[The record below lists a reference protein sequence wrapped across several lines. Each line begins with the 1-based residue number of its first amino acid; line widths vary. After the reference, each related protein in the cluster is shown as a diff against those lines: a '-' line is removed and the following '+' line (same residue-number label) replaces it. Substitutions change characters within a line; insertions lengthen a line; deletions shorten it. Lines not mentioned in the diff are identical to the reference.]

1 LIAADPVVWRTE
13 ESEAKREG
21 RVRLA
26 TDIGGTFT
34 DLVYLD
40 ENTGTV
46 GLAKASSTPP
56 TFSYGI
62 MDALAKSGVAAG
74 GVEQFVHGTTVVI
87 NALVERTGA
96 RTALVTGQGFR
107 DVLEIGR
114 ANRPDIYNLRFRKQP
129 TFVPRRRRFEVP
141 ERMNYKGEVVTPLDL
156 SVVTE
161 VADRLEADGVEAVA
175 VSFLHSYANPEHE
188 ELAAAV
194 LRKHLPGVKVTT
206 ASGLT
211 REWREY
217 ERTSTA
223 VLNAFVQPVATD
235 YLSSLTRDLRD
246 AGMRAPLFGMKSN
259 GGTQTFAVLEDQ
271 PIHLVESGPVG
282 GVIGAAAV
290 GVAIG
295 IPNVITLDIGGT
307 TAKCALLDDGQVKV
321 TTDYRI
327 ERDQHHAGYPIK
339 VPVVDIVEIGA
350 GGGSIAWIDEGGA
363 LKIGPKSAGAVPGP
377 ACYGKGGTESTV
389 TDANLIAGR
398 INPDYFLG
406 GEIPVSV
413 DLARQATEPIA
424 AALGVT
430 VSQAA
435 LGIIRIANA
444 NMINAL
450 KLVSVRRGYDPRE
463 FAMVAFGGGGAMHAA
478 ALATELRI
486 GTVIIPPAPAHFSAW
501 GMLMTDP
508 MQDFIQTALTPGS
521 PDSQE
526 RIASIFGGMEAA
538 ARRFFADAG
547 YDDEQV
553 TTERYG
559 DVRYHGQEHTVQVPF
574 PVDPV
579 DIDTVNEAF
588 HALHERAYTFRLDS
602 PTEIVNFHLVARVAT
617 PKPSLTGAGT
627 SGSGRPKAQRLV
639 DFDESGRLE
648 TMIYERSD
656 LIPGEPVE
664 GPAVIEEPASTTVI
678 YPGQRV
684 TLDSIG
690 NLRIDTAV

>member
-1 LIAADPVVWRTE
+1 M
-13 ESEAKREG
+13 
-21 RVRLA
+21 RLA

-40 ENTGTV
+40 EKTGTV

-56 TFSYGI
+56 TFGDGI
-62 MDALAKSGVAAG
+62 MDALEKSGVAAEA
-74 GVEQFVHGTTVVI
+74 VEQFVHGTTVVI
-87 NALVERTGA
+87 NALMERTGA
-96 RTALVTGQGFR
+96 RTAIVTSEGFR

-129 TFVPRRRRFEVP
+129 PFVPRHLRFEVP
-141 ERMNYKGEVVTPLDL
+141 ERMNFKGEVVTPLESDA
-156 SVVTE
+156 
-161 VADRLEADGVEAVA
+161 VAELVGRLKAEGVEAVA
-175 VSFLHSYANPEHE
+175 VSFLHSYANPGHE
-188 ELAAAV
+188 EMAAAV
-194 LRKHLPGVKVTT
+194 LRSHLPGVKITT

-223 VLNAFVQPVATD
+223 VLNAFVQPVATA
-235 YLSSLTRDLRD
+235 YLRSLTRDLRD
-246 AGMRAPLFGMKSN
+246 AGMGAPLFGMKSN

-290 GVAIG
+290 GKAIG
-295 IPNVITLDIGGT
+295 IPNLITLDIGGT
-307 TAKCALLDDGQVKV
+307 TAKCALQDDGLVKV
-321 TTDYRI
+321 TTEYRI

-350 GGGSIAWIDEGGA
+350 GGGSIAWIDDGGA

-377 ACYGKGGTESTV
+377 ACYGNGGTEPTV

-406 GEIPVSV
+406 GEIPVSIE
-413 DLARQATEPIA
+413 LARQATEPIA

-430 VSQAA
+430 VDEAA
-435 LGIIRIANA
+435 LGIIRLANA

-450 KLVSVRRGYDPRE
+450 KLVSVRRGYDPRDY
-463 FAMVAFGGGGAMHAA
+463 AMIAFGGGGAMHAA
-478 ALATELRI
+478 ALATELHV
-486 GTVIIPPAPAHFSAW
+486 GTVIVPPAPAHFSAW

-508 MQDFIQTALTPGS
+508 MQDFIQTALTSAKPEN
-521 PDSQE
+521 QE
-526 RIASIFGGMEAA
+526 RIASIFADMEAE
-538 ARRFFADAG
+538 ARQFFANAG
-547 YDDEQV
+547 YDGGQV

-559 DVRYHGQEHTVQVPF
+559 DMRYHGQEHTVQVPF
-574 PVDPV
+574 PADPV
-579 DIDTVNEAF
+579 DVDAVNEAF
-588 HALHERAYTFRLDS
+588 HALHERAYTFRLES
-602 PTEIVNFHLVARVAT
+602 PTEIVNFHLVARVAI
-617 PKPSLTGAGT
+617 PKPSLTRTAT
-627 SGSGRPKAQRLV
+627 TGSGRPKGRRLV

-648 TMIYERSD
+648 TTIYERAD

-678 YPGQRV
+678 HPGQRV
-684 TLDSIG
+684 MVDSIG
-690 NLRIDTAV
+690 NLRIETGA

>member
-1 LIAADPVVWRTE
+1 
-13 ESEAKREG
+13 
-21 RVRLA
+21 VRLA

-40 ENTGTV
+40 EKAGTV

-56 TFSYGI
+56 TFGDGI
-62 MDALAKSGVAAG
+62 MDALKKSGVAAEA
-74 GVEQFVHGTTVVI
+74 VEQFVHGTTVVI
-87 NALVERTGA
+87 NALMERTGA
-96 RTALVTGQGFR
+96 RTAIVTSEGFR

-129 TFVPRRRRFEVP
+129 PFVPRHLRFEVP
-141 ERMNYKGEVVTPLDL
+141 ERTNYKGEVVTPLESD
-156 SVVTE
+156 VVAE
-161 VADRLEADGVEAVA
+161 LAGRLKAEGVEAVA
-175 VSFLHSYANPEHE
+175 VSFLHSYANPGPE
-188 ELAAAV
+188 EMAAAV
-194 LRKHLPGVKVTT
+194 LRSHLPGVKVTT

-223 VLNAFVQPVATD
+223 VLNAFVQPVATA
-235 YLSSLTRDLRD
+235 YLRSLTRDLRD
-246 AGMRAPLFGMKSN
+246 AGMGAPLFGMKSN

-290 GVAIG
+290 GKAIG
-295 IPNVITLDIGGT
+295 IPNLITLDIGGT
-307 TAKCALLDDGQVKV
+307 TAKCALQDDGLVKV
-321 TTDYRI
+321 TTEYRI

-350 GGGSIAWIDEGGA
+350 GGGSIAWIDDGGA

-377 ACYGKGGTESTV
+377 ACYGNGGTEPTV

-406 GEIPVSV
+406 GEIPVSIE
-413 DLARQATEPIA
+413 LARQATEPIA

-430 VSQAA
+430 VDEAA
-435 LGIIRIANA
+435 LGIIRLANA

-450 KLVSVRRGYDPRE
+450 KLVSVRRGYDPRDY
-463 FAMVAFGGGGAMHAA
+463 AMIAFGGGGAMHAA
-478 ALATELRI
+478 ALATELHV
-486 GTVIIPPAPAHFSAW
+486 GTVIVPPAPAHFSAW

-508 MQDFIQTALTPGS
+508 MQDFIQTALTSAKPEN
-521 PDSQE
+521 QE
-526 RIASIFGGMEAA
+526 RIASIFADMEAE
-538 ARRFFADAG
+538 ARQFFANAG
-547 YDDEQV
+547 YDGGQV

-559 DVRYHGQEHTVQVPF
+559 DMRYHGQEHTVQVPF
-574 PVDPV
+574 PADLVDV
-579 DIDTVNEAF
+579 DAVNAAF
-588 HALHERAYTFRLDS
+588 HALHERAYTFRLES
-602 PTEIVNFHLVARVAT
+602 PTEIVNFHLVARVAI
-617 PKPSLTGAGT
+617 PKPSLTGT
-627 SGSGRPKAQRLV
+627 VTTGSGRPKGRRLV

-648 TMIYERSD
+648 TTIYERAD

-678 YPGQRV
+678 HPGQRV
-684 TLDSIG
+684 MVDSIG
-690 NLRIDTAV
+690 NLRIETGA

>member
-1 LIAADPVVWRTE
+1 
-13 ESEAKREG
+13 
-21 RVRLA
+21 VRLA

-40 ENTGTV
+40 EKTGTV

-56 TFSYGI
+56 TFGDGI
-62 MDALAKSGVAAG
+62 MDALAKSGVAAET
-74 GVEQFVHGTTVVI
+74 VEQFVHGTTVVI
-87 NALVERTGA
+87 NALMERTGA
-96 RTALVTGQGFR
+96 RTAVVTSEGFR

-129 TFVPRRRRFEVP
+129 PFVPRHLRFEVP
-141 ERMNYKGEVVTPLDL
+141 ERMNYKGEVVIPIDP
-156 SVVTE
+156 SVVAE
-161 VADRLEADGVEAVA
+161 LADRLEAEGVEAVA
-175 VSFLHSYANPEHE
+175 VSFLHSYADPSHE
-188 ELAAAV
+188 EMAAAV
-194 LRKHLPGVKVTT
+194 LRKRLPGVNVTT
-206 ASGLT
+206 ASSLT

-223 VLNAFVQPVATD
+223 VLNAFVQPVATA
-235 YLSSLTRDLRD
+235 YLRSLTRDLRD
-246 AGMRAPLFGMKSN
+246 AGMVATLFGMKSN

-290 GVAIG
+290 GKAIG
-295 IPNVITLDIGGT
+295 IPNLITLDIGGT
-307 TAKCALLDDGQVKV
+307 TAKCALQDNGQVKV
-321 TTDYRI
+321 TTEYRI

-350 GGGSIAWIDEGGA
+350 GGGSIAWIDDGGA
-363 LKIGPKSAGAVPGP
+363 LKIGPKSAGAIPGP
-377 ACYGKGGTESTV
+377 ACYGNGGTEPTV

-406 GEIPVSV
+406 GEIPVSIH
-413 DLARQATEPIA
+413 LARQATEPIA
-424 AALGVT
+424 AAMGVT
-430 VSQAA
+430 VDEAA
-435 LGIIRIANA
+435 LGIIRLANA

-450 KLVSVRRGYDPRE
+450 KLVSVRRGYDPRD
-463 FAMVAFGGGGAMHAA
+463 FAMIAFGGGGAMHAA
-478 ALATELRI
+478 ALATELRV

-508 MQDFIQTALTPGS
+508 MQDFIQTALTPAE
-521 PDSQE
+521 PQSQQ
-526 RIASIFGGMEAA
+526 RIASIFGGMEAE
-538 ARRFFADAG
+538 ARQFFANAG
-547 YDDEQV
+547 YDGGQV

-559 DVRYHGQEHTVQVPF
+559 DMRYHGQEHTVQVPF
-574 PVDPV
+574 PIDPV
-579 DIDTVNEAF
+579 DVNAVNEAF
-588 HALHERAYTFRLDS
+588 HALHERAYTFRLES

-617 PKPSLTGAGT
+617 PKPSLTGAVLT
-627 SGSGRPKAQRLV
+627 GSGRPKGRRLV

-648 TMIYERSD
+648 TTIYERSD
-656 LIPGEPVE
+656 LIPGEPIE
-664 GPAVIEEPASTTVI
+664 GPAVIEEPASTTVV

-690 NLRIDTAV
+690 NLRIETGA